1 MLNSLIQY
9 SGSDVTETDYSDVDY
24 IPKIGSDESDGSS
37 SAYNKAESSSDES
50 HDSASG
56 HDKAKSSLMHPTSP
70 FSKETKTSI
79 TAPSPKRPKCQ
90 TKETDTLPGDRTFIE
105 SVPSSRQER
114 KTYNKKQYCLYCS
127 KPYSKM
133 ARHLEFVHHNEIE
146 VAKAVAFPK
155 HSKER
160 RVQLNLLRKRG
171 NFAHNTDVVRQGRG
185 EMIAC
190 YRPKKRKGAI
200 EFIHCI
206 YCQGLYNKRSLWK
219 HVKNCPLKP
228 KDDEPQG
235 RKRVRSLC
243 ALKTPVGLE
252 VSKSFKKIL
261 NFMNYDEVSRVVHS
275 DRCIMQLGEHM
286 FNRMGSDVTKHDYI
300 RQKMREVGRLLLEAR
315 KITPLR
321 TMVDFFIPANFK
333 HIISAVKVVSG
344 YDEEKNSYRI
354 PSLALKLGHSLNKIC
369 SIVESNAMMYG
380 DHERAECA
388 RDFRKIHQARWNE
401 YISAGAITTL
411 KEAKWNAPQ
420 IIPFTQDVKV
430 LHAHLEKKH
439 GDLLSKLRSCP
450 SSADSYAA
458 LAKVT
463 LSQVIL
469 FNRRREGEVS
479 RMLLSAFK
487 SRDSSELHE
496 DIAICLSEFE
506 RKLCVHFTRVEI
518 RGKRGRKVPVLFKP
532 SMVSAMELLTE
543 TREACG
549 VPAENPFM
557 FARPGAMSA
566 YRGGE
571 CISRAAHECGIKNP
585 EALSST
591 KLRKHIATMSKI
603 LNLSENEADQLA
615 DFLGH
620 DIRIH
625 RQFYRLP
632 EGTLQ
637 LAKMSKVL
645 MAMEKGTLSE
655 FKGKKLDEI
664 EIDPNGRSIFGFL
677 CVSVLYIFANAC
689 LY

>member
-70 FSKETKTSI
+70 FSKETKKSI

-146 VAKAVAFPK
+146 VAKAVVFPK

-261 NFMNYDEVSRVVHS
+261 SFMNYDEVSRVVHS

-420 IIPFTQDVKV
+420 IIPFTRDVKV

-450 SSADSYAA
+450 SSADSYPKSSC
-458 LAKVT
+458 LTGEEKVRSQGCFCQLLKAGILLSCTKTSPSVFLNLRERCVCT
-463 LSQVIL
+463 LPELRSVV
-469 FNRRREGEVS
+469 NEGERFLCS
-479 RMLLSAFK
+479 SSLLWFLLWSCSPKRERLVAFQLRIPLCLPDLEQCLPTEEESA
-487 SRDSSELHE
+487 S
-496 DIAICLSEFE
+496 
-506 RKLCVHFTRVEI
+506 V
-518 RGKRGRKVPVLFKP
+518 
-532 SMVSAMELLTE
+532 ELLMNV
-543 TREACG
+543 A
-549 VPAENPFM
+549 
-557 FARPGAMSA
+557 
-566 YRGGE
+566 
-571 CISRAAHECGIKNP
+571 
-585 EALSST
+585 
-591 KLRKHIATMSKI
+591 
-603 LNLSENEADQLA
+603 
-615 DFLGH
+615 
-620 DIRIH
+620 
-625 RQFYRLP
+625 
-632 EGTLQ
+632 
-637 LAKMSKVL
+637 
-645 MAMEKGTLSE
+645 
-655 FKGKKLDEI
+655 
-664 EIDPNGRSIFGFL
+664 
-677 CVSVLYIFANAC
+677 
-689 LY
+689 